1 MFLLLAGGELMGV
14 VERDAAPDEV
24 TVHNLHTVYLHIYL
38 STYLYISMLI
48 KPTSVSASV
57 NMLPLV
63 LTSSMIASTSSS
75 WEQIGWQRTLP
86 ARSCGHNIAQHT
98 TLAQHDTTCH
108 TIAYKIVWHEFDHPI
123 NRPTG
128 KFFTFFGK
136 PIKLVSRLKNI
147 FASLC

>member
-14 VERDAAPDEV
+14 VESDAAPDEV
-24 TVHNLHTVYLHIYL
+24 TVHNLHTAYLLIYL

-75 WEQIGWQRTLP
+75 
-86 ARSCGHNIAQHT
+86 
-98 TLAQHDTTCH
+98 
-108 TIAYKIVWHEFDHPI
+108 
-123 NRPTG
+123 
-128 KFFTFFGK
+128 
-136 PIKLVSRLKNI
+136 
-147 FASLC
+147 